1 MTPSLLQA
9 HLQDEHNYT
18 EDYRP
23 HRCDFCPL
31 AFYRS
36 AHLKRHRRLHT
47 GEKPFACELCGKSF
61 SRQDKLK
68 QHVQR
73 HGPQASLIA
82 VPRGRTGRP
91 RAIAPA
97 PRASF
102 AGRPQQ
108 QQQQQQYN
116 EVSYL
121 TSLGLQPTQRQD
133 LSAEQLLRT
142 VQDLGECI
150 IQPCLPRS

>member
-73 HGPQASLIA
+73 HGPQVNPVPI
-82 VPRGRTGRP
+82 PRGRIGRP
-91 RAIAPA
+91 RTAPA
-97 PRASF
+97 PRARS
-102 AGRPQQ
+102 RPVAMP
-108 QQQQQQYN
+108 N
-116 EVSYL
+116 RAPFGDVSYL
-121 TSLGLQPTQRQD
+121 SSMSLASQRSD
-133 LSAEQLLRT
+133 TMSAEQLLRS

-150 IQPCLPRS
+150 IQPCLPNRH